1 MQKFLITKVSDD
13 EFYKIETLSLEGLI
27 RLYKSV
33 GRIILRRNFFYNNKK
48 NKNKDILP
56 FIQDGFNCSLEKAI
70 EISQIEDEIV
80 IYDDYIE

>member
-1 MQKFLITKVSDD
+1 MKKFLITKASDD
-13 EFYKIETLSLEGLI
+13 DFYKIETLSLEGLI

-33 GRIILRRNFFYNNKK
+33 GQIVLRRNFFYNKK
-48 NKNKDILP
+48 HIDKEILP
-56 FIQDGFNCSLEKAI
+56 FIQDGFYCSLEKAI

>member
-1 MQKFLITKVSDD
+1 MKKFLITKASDD

-27 RLYKSV
+27 RLYKST
-33 GRIILRRNFFYNNKK
+33 GQIILKRNFFYNKHIDK
-48 NKNKDILP
+48 EILP

-70 EISQIEDEIV
+70 EISQIEDEIK